1 MSMTLR
7 VKALLLLGSAL
18 GLSAAPD
25 GSDLYAKNC
34 AICHE
39 AISPPNQ
46 NHTVLGAMGAEH
58 IVYALTSGPMRVQ
71 GARLSMSD
79 RAAIAEYL
87 SGKAVD
93 SRKAAAAGL
102 CQGAP
107 PASFSGPEWNGWG
120 VDLENSRFQPAGAAG
135 LPADQVSILKLK
147 WAFAFPAA
155 IGAYSQPVVAG
166 GRVFLGSASGAVY
179 SLDAATGC
187 TYWTFEAPA
196 GVRSAITIGPG
207 GIAYFGDLHATVY
220 ALDAG
225 TGKLIWKTLVEE
237 HPYARV
243 TGAPKLY
250 EGRLYVPVASRD
262 EWMSMDPRFE
272 CCKFRGSVVALDAKT
287 GKQVWKSYTIPE
299 PAKPTGKSKNGIAMW
314 GPSGVGVWSSPT
326 IDPKRKLLYVGTGDA
341 YSDPAPATSDSILAL
356 DLATGKIVWTRQIT
370 EGDAFNGNC
379 ITAKPLTCPG
389 KMGPDSDFGSSPIL
403 RTLPSGRSLLLAGQK
418 SGVLHALDPD
428 KGGEIVWQTR
438 VGKGGMLGG
447 IQWGPAADA
456 EVVYAALSDITL
468 LPGEGGLKPDPKT
481 GGGLFAI
488 QIATGEKLWGVL
500 PPPDDCKTQ
509 PCSPAQSAAV
519 TVIPGAV
526 FSGSLDGHLRAYS
539 TKDGKILWDYDTAR
553 EYEAVN
559 KVPAHG
565 GAIDGA
571 GPAIAGGMVF
581 VNSGYG
587 YFNAMPGNV
596 LLAFGVE

>member
-207 GIAYFGDLHATVY
+207 G
-220 ALDAG
+220 
-225 TGKLIWKTLVEE
+225 
-237 HPYARV
+237 
-243 TGAPKLY
+243 
-250 EGRLYVPVASRD
+250 
-262 EWMSMDPRFE
+262 
-272 CCKFRGSVVALDAKT
+272 
-287 GKQVWKSYTIPE
+287 
-299 PAKPTGKSKNGIAMW
+299 
-314 GPSGVGVWSSPT
+314 
-326 IDPKRKLLYVGTGDA
+326 
-341 YSDPAPATSDSILAL
+341 
-356 DLATGKIVWTRQIT
+356 
-370 EGDAFNGNC
+370 
-379 ITAKPLTCPG
+379 
-389 KMGPDSDFGSSPIL
+389 
-403 RTLPSGRSLLLAGQK
+403 
-418 SGVLHALDPD
+418 
-428 KGGEIVWQTR
+428 
-438 VGKGGMLGG
+438 
-447 IQWGPAADA
+447 
-456 EVVYAALSDITL
+456 
-468 LPGEGGLKPDPKT
+468 
-481 GGGLFAI
+481 
-488 QIATGEKLWGVL
+488 
-500 PPPDDCKTQ
+500 
-509 PCSPAQSAAV
+509 
-519 TVIPGAV
+519 
-526 FSGSLDGHLRAYS
+526 
-539 TKDGKILWDYDTAR
+539 
-553 EYEAVN
+553 
-559 KVPAHG
+559 
-565 GAIDGA
+565 
-571 GPAIAGGMVF
+571 
-581 VNSGYG
+581 
-587 YFNAMPGNV
+587 
-596 LLAFGVE
+596 